1 MIKFILRKAHVIA
14 ILLSVVVSPLLA
26 QTYDPGVFKE
36 MKYRFIGPEGNRAIA
51 IAGEPGNPMV
61 NYIGAASGGLFKT
74 DDGGVTWDPIFDD
87 QNVSSIGSVALAPT
101 DPSQV
106 WVGTGET
113 FVIRP
118 AHSVG
123 NGIYLSKDAGKTW
136 TNKGLEKT
144 GRIGRVV
151 VHPGNANIVYAA
163 ALGHTYGPQQER
175 GVYRT
180 KDGGA
185 TWEKVLFVDENTG
198 AADLAIDPKNPNIL
212 FAAMWSVNINT
223 WGLNSGGKGGG
234 IYRSTDGGDTWVPL
248 NTKGLPG
255 GVKQPV
261 GKTNVVVSHSNPKR
275 VYALFEEK
283 SPLLYR
289 SDDGGETWQFM
300 SNNHDMAERAPY
312 YTRMAVSTDNPDELY
327 FMSVRFGQSL
337 DGGKTLEKRPP
348 RGGGDNHDMWIDPL
362 NADRMMVAHDGCAS
376 ISLNRGKTF
385 QRVVLPI
392 AQMYHVEVDNQIP
405 YFVYGNRQDG
415 WSYRGPSNSMQGYI
429 PLGLWKGV
437 GGCESGFARP
447 DPFDNNIIWSGC
459 YDGGLQRHDLRTGH
473 SREVRVWPEAG
484 YGWSPADLK
493 YRWHWNFP
501 LSHSPHTKHR
511 VYVGSQHVHKSDDEG
526 QSWQT
531 ISPDLTT
538 NDKSH
543 QQSSGGI
550 ATDNLMT
557 FDGATLFAIEES
569 KVQKDLIWTG
579 SNDGQVHITKDG
591 GKNWENV
598 SANIDMPKWG
608 TIANIE
614 PSRYDAATA
623 YISVDMHQ
631 MGDFDPYIFKTTDY
645 GKTWTKISNGIP
657 KSILSFVHVVRE
669 DPKQKGLLY
678 AGTDNDLYV
687 SMDDGKNWMSFSNN
701 LPPAP
706 VYWLVIQENFD
717 DLVVGTYG
725 RGFYILDDISLLR
738 EYAAAAQQSSY
749 AFNIRKAYRF
759 QEVEAIKTDAPS
771 PNAGRNPNYGTPV
784 NYLLKDSVRGGVQI
798 EIYNSQQE
806 LVRTLKGTNK
816 QGINRVWWD
825 LRYEPTFQPKLR
837 TKPPGR
843 PWVEMNGEG
852 WRPLVTWDLDL
863 WRGQLGPRVA
873 PGKFTA
879 KIKIGDKEFTESFD
893 VLKDPNT
900 TGTEQE
906 IQEQVMFSLQL
917 RDAMNTVVEMIDRM
931 EWIRKELGDLIPT
944 TKNARLKKELV
955 AMEEQA
961 QGISAKLYDIHLTG
975 AREDAFRSPMK
986 LYGRLSALASDITAN
1001 GVDFRPTNQQGE
1013 VYGVLKGR
1021 MDRVQE
1027 EYKTLLEKQVP
1038 QINNKLPD
1046 QKIDLEK
1053 KN

>member
-1 MIKFILRKAHVIA
+1 MPIMA
-14 ILLSVVVSPLLA
+14 LLLGVVVSPLLA
-26 QTYDPGVFKE
+26 QTYDPETFKA

-51 IAGEPGNPMV
+51 IVGEPGNPMV
-61 NYIGAASGGLFKT
+61 NYIGAASGGLWKT
-74 DDGGVTWDPIFDD
+74 EDGGVTWKSIFDG
-87 QNVSSIGSVALAPT
+87 QEVSSVGSIALAPT
-101 DPSQV
+101 DPTNV

-113 FVIRP
+113 FIIRP

-123 NGIYLSKDAGKTW
+123 NGIYLSQDAGKTW
-136 TNKGLEKT
+136 KNMGLEKT

-151 VHPGNANIVYAA
+151 VHPKNKNIVYAA
-163 ALGHTYGPQQER
+163 ALGHVYGPQQER

-180 KDGGA
+180 KDGGK
-185 TWEKVLFVDENTG
+185 TWERVLFVDEGTG
-198 AADLAIDPKNPNIL
+198 AADLAIDPQNPNIL
-212 FAAMWSVNINT
+212 YAAMWTIHINT
-223 WGLNSGGKGGG
+223 WGLRSGGPGGG
-234 IYRSTDGGDTWVPL
+234 IYRSTDGGDTWEPL

-255 GVKQPV
+255 GKDHIV
-261 GKTNVVVSHSNPKR
+261 GKTAVAIAQSNPKR
-275 VYALFEEK
+275 VYALFEDK
-283 SPLLYR
+283 SPALYR
-289 SDDGGETWQFM
+289 TDDGGEHWELV

-312 YTRMAVSTDNPDELY
+312 YTRMTVSTDNPDEIY
-327 FMSVRFGQSL
+327 FMSVRFSQSL

-348 RGGGDNHDMWIDPL
+348 RGGGDNHDIWIDPL

-415 WSYRGPSNSMQGYI
+415 WSYRGPSNSLQGYI

-484 YGWSPADLK
+484 YGWAPADLK

-501 LSHSPHTKHR
+501 LSHSPHTRHR
-511 VYVGSQHVHKSDDEG
+511 VYVGSQYVHKSDDEG
-526 QSWQT
+526 QSWQV

-538 NDKSH
+538 NDKTH

-550 ATDNLMT
+550 AVDNLMT

-579 SNDGQVHITKDG
+579 SNDGQVNLTQDG
-591 GKNWENV
+591 GKTWTNV
-598 SANIDMPKWG
+598 SKNINMPPWG

-614 PSRYDAATA
+614 PSRFDSATA
-623 YISVDMHQ
+623 YIAVDMHQ

-645 GKTWTKISNGIP
+645 GKTWAKISNGIP

-678 AGTDNDLYV
+678 AGTDNALYV
-687 SMDDGKNWMSFSNN
+687 SFDDGKNWMLFRNN
-701 LPPAP
+701 MPPAP
-706 VYWLVIQENFD
+706 VYWLVVQENFD

-725 RGFYILDDISLLR
+725 RGYYILDDISLLR
-738 EYAAAAQQSSY
+738 EFAAASQQSTY
-749 AFNIRKAYRF
+749 VFNVRKAYRF

-771 PNAGRNPNYGTPV
+771 PNAGTNPPYGTPI
-784 NYLLKDSVRGGVQI
+784 NYYLKDSLSNGVQI
-798 EIYNSQQE
+798 EVYDDKQE
-806 LVRTLKGTNK
+806 LIRTLKGTN
-816 QGINRVWWD
+816 QAGINRVWWD
-825 LRYEPTFQPKLR
+825 LRYEPTFQPRLR
-837 TKPPGR
+837 TRPPGR

-863 WRGQLGPRVA
+863 WKGQLGPRAA
-873 PGKFTA
+873 PGKYTA
-879 KIKIGDKEFTESFD
+879 KIKMGDKEFTETFD

-900 TGTEQE
+900 TGTEEE

-931 EWIRKELGDLIPT
+931 EWIRKELGDLIPI
-944 TKNARLKKELV
+944 TKNAKLKKELLQ
-955 AMEEQA
+955 MEEQA
-961 QGISAKLYDIHLTG
+961 QGISARLYDIHLTG

-1021 MDRVQE
+1021 MVRIQQE
-1027 EYKTLLEKQVP
+1027 YNTLLEKQLP

-1046 QKIDLEK
+1046 QKINIEK